1 MRKIF
6 LSLSFLFFGI
16 SLFAQIHETFEGSA
30 FPPTGWSVQ
39 RPDGGIGWD
48 TIRLNSTPVPG
59 FNGGFVTSLDT
70 SNKKMVYCSY
80 TTGGA
85 ISNNQYLITP
95 QISIQAN
102 YNLSFWMRKFGNNA
116 DTLSV
121 KISTTTSDVASF
133 SSTLAT
139 IGFSVS
145 DSGWVQYTYPLHVY
159 TGQQIYLAFNE
170 SVHDNSVDG
179 AALFIDNVEIS
190 TVAAIAHEE
199 NAFEFSVYPNPA
211 TDYVKIKS
219 AKQIDQIK
227 IYTVSGAL
235 IENTKI
241 INETAVLPLKNYQ
254 EGIYYIQAIG
264 KAGISTQKIVIR
276 SHL

>member
-16 SLFAQIHETFEGSA
+16 SLFAQINETFEGSI
-30 FPPTGWSVQ
+30 FPPTGWSIQ
-39 RPDGGIGWD
+39 RPDGGTGWD
-48 TIRLNSTPVPG
+48 TIRLGATPVPG

-80 TTGGA
+80 TTGGVT
-85 ISNNQYLITP
+85 SNNQYLITP

-102 YNLSFWMRKFGNNA
+102 YNLSFWMRKFGNNT
-116 DTLSV
+116 DTLRV

-145 DSGWVQYTYPLHVY
+145 DSGWIQYTYPLQMY
-159 TGQQIYLAFNE
+159 IGQQIYLAFNE
-170 SVHDNSVDG
+170 SVNDNSIDG

-190 TVAAIAHEE
+190 TVAAITHEK
-199 NAFEFSVYPNPA
+199 NTFDFAVYPNPA
-211 TDYVKIKS
+211 TNYIKIES

-227 IYTVSGAL
+227 IYTASGIL
-235 IENTKI
+235 IDNTKVI
-241 INETAVLPLKNYQ
+241 TNTAILPLKNYQ
-254 EGIYYIQAIG
+254 AGVYYIQAIG
-264 KAGISTQKIVIR
+264 KAGMSTQKIVIR
-276 SHL
+276 